1 MPRCQ
6 GQGRGDKR
14 VKLAVRVL
22 ADVLACDFLL
32 YKHQPSPERVIS
44 LAVLLDGLQVM
55 SPHLE
60 HGNVLAVPDMRS
72 HVGEDAEPVRGEP

>member
-14 VKLAVRVL
+14 AQPAVRMW
-22 ADVLACDFLL
+22 ARCYFLL
-32 YKHQPSPERVIS
+32 DKHQPPPERVIS
-44 LAVLLDGLQVM
+44 PAVLLDGLQVM
-55 SPHLE
+55 SSHLE
-60 HGNVLAVPDMRS
+60 HGNVLPVPDMRS